1 MKMFKTALALALSA
15 VLLLQIVPLQ
25 ASASSTT
32 VQASSTISDTLYT
45 PDKVASELEYTYADR
60 TDYLTEIKQY
70 TPELGRHSIK
80 YTYGKNGNITREKF
94 ALFVNGETAV

>member
-1 MKMFKTALALALSA
+1 MYA
-15 VLLLQIVPLQ
+15 
-25 ASASSTT
+25 
-32 VQASSTISDTLYT
+32 
-45 PDKVASELEYTYADR
+45 YADK

-94 ALFVNGETAV
+94 SLFVNGETAV